1 MAVRTIRVYP
11 DPILKQAA
19 EPVEEIDESV
29 VAVVQDL
36 VDTMLDAGHSV
47 GVAATQIGVL
57 KRIVVV
63 DISKS
68 KLGKDKNH
76 GLLEMINPEII
87 ERSGS
92 KMMREGCM
100 SVPDYTGNVT
110 RAEQIIVE
118 FTNPGGQLRVIE
130 ASGFEAVAIQHEL
143 DHLDGNQAV
152 AVALVVLGQV
162 GDRPPAAMP
171 KNALGKILGLLPP
184 PVQLD
189 DPRGALGGCNRR
201 DGNQQRL

>member
-11 DPILKQAA
+11 DSILKQVS

-47 GVAATQIGVL
+47 GVAAPQIGVL
-57 KRIVVV
+57 QRVMVV
-63 DISKS
+63 DVSSS
-68 KLGKDKNH
+68 KLGRDNNH
-76 GLLEMINPEII
+76 GLLEMVNPEII

-110 RAEQIIVE
+110 RAEHIVIE
-118 FTNPGGQLRVIE
+118 FTNRNGQLRVIE
-130 ASGFEAVAIQHEL
+130 ANGFEAVAIQHEL
-143 DHLDGNQAV
+143 DHLDG
-152 AVALVVLGQV
+152 LLFL
-162 GDRPPAAMP
+162 DRVSSL
-171 KNALGKILGLLPP
+171 KTDLY
-184 PVQLD
+184 
-189 DPRGALGGCNRR
+189 RR
-201 DGNQQRL
+201 KSK

>member
-11 DPILKQAA
+11 DPILKQIA

-29 VAVVQDL
+29 VAIVQDL

-47 GVAATQIGVL
+47 GVAAPQIGVL
-57 KRIVVV
+57 QRVMVV
-63 DISKS
+63 DVSKS
-68 KLGKDKNH
+68 KLGRDNNH
-76 GLLEMINPEII
+76 GLLEMVNPEII

-110 RAEQIIVE
+110 RAEHILIE
-118 FTNPGGQLRVIE
+118 FTNRNGQLRVIE

-143 DHLDGNQAV
+143 DHLDG
-152 AVALVVLGQV
+152 LLFL
-162 GDRPPAAMP
+162 DRVSSL
-171 KNALGKILGLLPP
+171 KTDLY
-184 PVQLD
+184 
-189 DPRGALGGCNRR
+189 RR
-201 DGNQQRL
+201 KSK